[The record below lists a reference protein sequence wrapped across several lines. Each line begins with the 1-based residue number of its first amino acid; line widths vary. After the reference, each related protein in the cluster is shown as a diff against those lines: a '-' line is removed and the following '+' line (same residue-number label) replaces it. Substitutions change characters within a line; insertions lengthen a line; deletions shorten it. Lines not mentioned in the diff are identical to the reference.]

1 MSEGTKTYQ
10 VFKIAKELNIAAER
24 IIEFINKETKVAV
37 KSPASKV
44 DEDIYKLI
52 LDKFK
57 KEKQSEEIRQKKLE
71 AFKSK
76 VDEQKKEKVE
86 KPKRRE
92 KKLVDV
98 IGKDTEPVATAVE
111 ETEEPVLAEKIFK
124 EAPVTSEVI
133 SQDIEVVEQSAEKI
147 IEEIEEKSLVEV
159 TETLPETLDVTQDLP
174 TTDIQ
179 NIKQTRTTERAKT
192 TLDEI
197 KEKVKGIKVLGKIDL
212 EKTEELSEEIS
223 EEEIAEKVKVKV
235 SIQEEEE
242 TEKKKKKKPKKKQL
256 RELIKKKQVQ
266 QEELVKVKKVKK
278 SKLKEFDEKEIETT
292 IRRTLE
298 SMDESALSV
307 RASLRKKKKK
317 EKLEE
322 LKKQEELLEQEK
334 STLRVSEFITVGE
347 LSNLL
352 NVSSSDII
360 KNLFGYGIMASI
372 NQRLEKDII
381 QIVADNFGY
390 NVEFQDEHVSTI
402 IEDQPDPEEKL
413 KKRPPIVTI
422 MGHVDH
428 GKTTLLDYLRNS
440 QIVAGEAGGITQ
452 HIGAYKVELPG
463 GNQITFLDTPGHEA
477 FTAMRA
483 RGAKVTDIVVLVVA
497 ADDAVMPQ
505 TVEAINHAQA
515 AGVPIIVAINK
526 IDKPTANPEKVRQQ
540 LSEKNVL
547 VEEYGGRYQSVEIS
561 AKTGKNVDV
570 LLEKILIEAELLDL
584 KANPDRLARG
594 YVIEVKLEKG
604 RGIVANLL
612 ILKGTLKIN
621 DPLVA
626 GVAYGRIRAMFDE
639 RGHKLT
645 EALPSTPVQVL
656 GFDEMPQAGDEFVV
670 LESEKLAREIANK
683 RKQIKREQDYRMGR
697 RLSLE
702 DISKGIKFGEYKN
715 LRIIVKGDVDGSV
728 EAISDALYKL
738 SNDEVKINI
747 IHKAVGPITEADVL
761 LASASNAIIIGFNV
775 RPNLEAR
782 KLAEKDQIEIRLYN
796 IIYDVINDVKNAII
810 GLLPPEISEEVT
822 AIVEVREVFKIAKV
836 GTIAGCYVK
845 DGKIQRNSKVKIVRD
860 GIQIFDGEIESLK
873 RFKDDVRE
881 VEANKECGIKIANFN
896 DIKVGDIIEAYHV
909 VEKQRTL
916 ENVNKN

>member
-159 TETLPETLDVTQDLP
+159 TETLPETLDVTEDLP

-179 NIKQTRTTERAKT
+179 NIEQTRTTERAKT

-390 NVEFQDEHVSTI
+390 NVKYFRPPHGKFQLTTNSL
-402 IEDQPDPEEKL
+402 L
-413 KKRPPIVTI
+413 KKFGLKNV
-422 MGHVDH
+422 MWS
-428 GKTTLLDYLRNS
+428 LLTYDYKNNLEVVKFAVKNYLSSNS
-440 QIVAGEAGGITQ
+440 
-452 HIGAYKVELPG
+452 
-463 GNQITFLDTPGHEA
+463 
-477 FTAMRA
+477 
-483 RGAKVTDIVVLVVA
+483 IVVLH
-497 ADDAVMPQ
+497 DSMKSKD
-505 TVEAINHAQA
+505 
-515 AGVPIIVAINK
+515 II
-526 IDKPTANPEKVRQQ
+526 IDSIKV
-540 LSEKNVL
+540 LN
-547 VEEYGGRYQSVEIS
+547 EE
-561 AKTGKNVDV
+561 
-570 LLEKILIEAELLDL
+570 
-584 KANPDRLARG
+584 
-594 YVIEVKLEKG
+594 
-604 RGIVANLL
+604 
-612 ILKGTLKIN
+612 
-621 DPLVA
+621 
-626 GVAYGRIRAMFDE
+626 
-639 RGHKLT
+639 
-645 EALPSTPVQVL
+645 
-656 GFDEMPQAGDEFVV
+656 
-670 LESEKLAREIANK
+670 
-683 RKQIKREQDYRMGR
+683 
-697 RLSLE
+697 
-702 DISKGIKFGEYKN
+702 
-715 LRIIVKGDVDGSV
+715 
-728 EAISDALYKL
+728 
-738 SNDEVKINI
+738 
-747 IHKAVGPITEADVL
+747 
-761 LASASNAIIIGFNV
+761 ASN
-775 RPNLEAR
+775 
-782 KLAEKDQIEIRLYN
+782 
-796 IIYDVINDVKNAII
+796 
-810 GLLPPEISEEVT
+810 
-822 AIVEVREVFKIAKV
+822 
-836 GTIAGCYVK
+836 
-845 DGKIQRNSKVKIVRD
+845 RNFSFGD
-860 GIQIFDGEIESLK
+860 PT
-873 RFKDDVRE
+873 
-881 VEANKECGIKIANFN
+881 ECLN
-896 DIKVGDIIEAYHV
+896 
-909 VEKQRTL
+909 
-916 ENVNKN
+916 

>member
-159 TETLPETLDVTQDLP
+159 TETLPVTLDVTQDLP